1 MRKDLLIN
9 SSGIVL
15 NLLEKIFNA
24 NIEVKGIEN
33 IPKNNPRI
41 FVANHFTRMEAM
53 IVPYALYDLTGKKVG
68 VIADDG
74 LFKTYFGSFL
84 EQIGAMPK
92 SNPYRNNIMIGD
104 LITGSK
110 DWMVFPEGRM
120 VKAKDISKDGDH
132 YCVKIDGVCQRVH
145 TGSSFFALSSQ
156 LSRENYFKN
165 KIKNKTKFQRKYFIR
180 DISDIVEDE
189 TMIVPINITYSNLR
203 TGKNFLTDMAVKFL
217 SDIGEHFL
225 EELEIEGNIALNSKI
240 IIQILKPIST
250 KNILEKYT
258 EIEPNQKKII
268 NRFRYELTHY
278 FMTKIYEHL
287 TVDFDH
293 IFALTLYLL
302 EKPKIKKEYFKRLL
316 YLAANEVKKNC
327 LLFDEELEKD
337 IIKLVSYEE
346 YEPFENVLALA
357 IKDGIIEEI
366 EDEYK
371 INKEVLLDLH
381 THHTIRL
388 KNILR
393 VILNEILIIKKAN
406 RIIKNLVCLDENQID
421 TKLVEVLKIEEV
433 YEFEDDYI
441 RFITDKDLKPKEI
454 GIPFS
459 YENKDNDTCVI
470 AVHGFSSAPR
480 EVRQLA
486 QYLHKE
492 GLDVYAPRLRGHGTS
507 PRDLKNRKWED
518 WYLSLSRA
526 ITIASIKYKKVFI
539 VGFSTGGLLALLST
553 KKSYSQ
559 IQGIVC
565 INAALNLNDIRIK
578 TILPAVSFWN
588 DIVQAVNAKKYAK
601 EYVDNNSENPEVN
614 YNKHYIDSI
623 EQLNKLMS
631 KTKKSLEK
639 IQTPTFIIQALEDP
653 VVNPSSAYE
662 IFEKISSKDKD
673 ILMLDLDNHIII
685 RGENT
690 EELFKQILDFLNR

>member
-53 IVPYALYDLTGKKVG
+53 IVPYALYDITDKKVG

-104 LITGSK
+104 LITGAK

-120 VKAKDISKDGDH
+120 VKAKDISKEGDH
-132 YCVKIDGVCQRVH
+132 YCVKIDNVCQRVH
-145 TGSSFFALSSQ
+145 TGSAFFALSSQ
-156 LSRENYFKN
+156 LLRENYFSK
-165 KIKNKTKFQRKYFIR
+165 KIKNKTKFQRKYFIK
-180 DISDIVEDE
+180 DEKEINENE
-189 TMIVPINITYSNLR
+189 TMIIPINITYSNLR

-250 KNILEKYT
+250 KNILEQYT
-258 EIEPNQKKII
+258 QIEANQKKII
-268 NRFRYELTHY
+268 NKFRYELTHH

-302 EKPKIKKEYFKRLL
+302 EKKTIKKEYLKRVL

-337 IIKLVSYEE
+337 IIKLVSYEK
-346 YEPFENVLALA
+346 YEPFENVLELA
-357 IKDGIIEEI
+357 IKDGIIEEF
-366 EDEYK
+366 EKEYK

-406 RIIKNLVCLDENQID
+406 KIIKDLICLNESQID
-421 TKLVEVLKIEEV
+421 KKLVELLKVEEI

-441 RFITDKDLKPKEI
+441 RFITNEDLKPKKI
-454 GIPFS
+454 GMPFS
-459 YENKDNDTCVI
+459 YENKESDTCVI

-492 GLDVYAPRLRGHGTS
+492 GLNVYAPRLRGHGTS
-507 PRDLKNRKWED
+507 PKDLKTRTWED

-526 ITIASIKYKKVFI
+526 ITIASIKYKKVYI
-539 VGFSTGGLLALLST
+539 IGFSTGGLLALLST
-553 KKSYSQ
+553 KKCYSQ
-559 IQGIVC
+559 LKGIIC

-588 DIVQAVNAKKYAK
+588 DIVQAVNAKNYAK
-601 EYVDNNSENPEVN
+601 EYLDNNSENPEVN
-614 YNKHYIDSI
+614 YNKHYINAI
-623 EQLNKLMS
+623 EQLNKLMN
-631 KTKKSLEK
+631 KTKKNLDK
-639 IQTPTFIIQALEDP
+639 IQNPTFIIQAQEDP

-662 IFEKISSKDKD
+662 IYEKIKSEKKS
-673 ILMLDLDNHIII
+673 ILMLNLDNHIII

-690 EELFKQILDFLNR
+690 EELFKQILGFLNK